1 MNTYKNSIGGSDCKE
16 STSNA
21 RDLGLTSGL
30 GRSPGEG
37 NGYSFQHFG
46 LENSMDRGTLH
57 ATVHE
62 VTKSWTRLSDFHFYT
77 DICIYIYKD
86 MCVYVHPKIQHIYTQ
101 FVLSSQLFDVF

>member
-1 MNTYKNSIGGSDCKE
+1 
-16 STSNA
+16 
-21 RDLGLTSGL
+21 
-30 GRSPGEG
+30 
-37 NGYSFQHFG
+37 
-46 LENSMDRGTLH
+46 MDRGTLH

-86 MCVYVHPKIQHIYTQ
+86 MCVYAYPKIQHIYTQ

>member
-1 MNTYKNSIGGSDCKE
+1 MNTYKNSIGGSDCKK
-16 STSNA
+16 STCNA
-21 RDLGLTSGL
+21 GDLGLISGL
-30 GRSPGEG
+30 GRSPGER

-46 LENSMDRGTLH
+46 LEKSMDRGTLH

-86 MCVYVHPKIQHIYTQ
+86 MCVYAYPKIQHIYTQ